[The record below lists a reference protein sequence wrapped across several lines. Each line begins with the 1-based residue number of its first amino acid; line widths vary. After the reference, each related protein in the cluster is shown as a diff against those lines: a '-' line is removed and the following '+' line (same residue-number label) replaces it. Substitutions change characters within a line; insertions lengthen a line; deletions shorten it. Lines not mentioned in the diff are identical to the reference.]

1 MAGWNQLFIAQRELR
16 RGPGSPILVSI
27 GLPYKVDSSTWR
39 APVRIEGIQDDDPF
53 DEAASGSDSVEALI
67 NSLKLIAAV
76 TDSWNVDNSITW
88 NDKTDLG
95 FSPS

>member
-1 MAGWNQLFIAQRELR
+1 MAGWDQLFIAQRELR
-16 RGPGSPILVSI
+16 RGPGAPIVVSI

-39 APVRIEGIQDDDPF
+39 APVRIEGIQDNDLF
-53 DEAASGSDSVEALI
+53 DEAASGVDSVEALI

-76 TDSWNVDNSITW
+76 IDSWNTDHSITW

>member
-16 RGPGSPILVSI
+16 RGCGAPIVVSI
-27 GLPYKVDSSTWR
+27 GLPHKVDSSTWR

-76 TDSWNVDNSITW
+76 TASWNTDNSITW
-88 NDKTDLG
+88 KDKTDLG
-95 FSPS
+95 FSLS